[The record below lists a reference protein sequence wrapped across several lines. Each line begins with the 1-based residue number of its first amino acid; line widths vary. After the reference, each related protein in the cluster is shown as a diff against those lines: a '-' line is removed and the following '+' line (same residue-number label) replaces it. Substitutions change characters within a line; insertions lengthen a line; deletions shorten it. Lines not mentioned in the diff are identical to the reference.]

1 MDLFSFIKTN
11 VSILDLIQ
19 EYATLKKAGLYWKG
33 RCPFH
38 HEKTAS
44 FTVSPHREIF
54 YCFGCHAGGDVISFV
69 AKIEN
74 CSQKEAAQHLIER
87 YQLTPPPTVHFE
99 KGGDTSKTFKQHEQY
114 NAICKHVAL
123 WCHQQLR
130 QEQSVLTYL
139 RNRGIPEKSVNA
151 FTIGYFPGGLQSI
164 KLLLQHMRTQNFLPH
179 DLIEA
184 QI

>member
-1 MDLFSFIKTN
+1 MDLFSFIKSN

-54 YCFGCHAGGDVISFV
+54 YCFGCHAGGDVISFI

-74 CSQKEAAQHLIER
+74 CSQKEAAQHLVER
-87 YQLTPPPTVHFE
+87 YQLTPPPSVHFDV
-99 KGGDTSKTFKQHEQY
+99 GGDTSKTFKQHEQY
-114 NAICKHVAL
+114 IAIGSYFEQGWVMGAKIAVAEHFFSYTIL
-123 WCHQQLR
+123 
-130 QEQSVLTYL
+130 YA
-139 RNRGIPEKSVNA
+139 NRALFSYDLV
-151 FTIGYFPGGLQSI
+151 GGC
-164 KLLLQHMRTQNFLPH
+164 
-179 DLIEA
+179 
-184 QI
+184 